1 MNAFVD
7 ILLIM
12 NYWHICKIRE
22 YCWYFKLSFCE
33 IVHHSGFKVHI
44 TFEILNTRID
54 KLWYFP
60 KYTLAVPRY
69 FNKFPSIFHSNDS
82 HNHVPS
88 FWLMSCRYN
97 ENWIICW
104 FDTLISHT
112 QWEELFDCISHTTA
126 NKEYKYHR
134 HQEHTH
140 HFVLSVSFTQHHAK
154 KHTYHLDDERLVFRR
169 RAWLDLTWWGCT
181 IWLGSYIY
189 SLGSCQSVFPNAF
202 WNCRICCSSYDNSPC
217 AKFCTRSLS
226 KRTTQ
231 SVFISE

>member
-1 MNAFVD
+1 MKAFVD

-12 NYWHICKIRE
+12 NYWHICNIRE

-33 IVHHSGFKVHI
+33 VVHHSGFKVHI

-69 FNKFPSIFHSNDS
+69 LYKFPSIFHSNDS
-82 HNHVPS
+82 HHHISS

-112 QWEELFDCISHTTA
+112 QWEELFYCVAHTTL

-140 HFVLSVSFTQHHAK
+140 RFVLSVSFTLSHAIE
-154 KHTYHLDDERLVFRR
+154 YRNHLYDERLVFRR
-169 RAWLDLTWWGCT
+169 RA
-181 IWLGSYIY
+181 
-189 SLGSCQSVFPNAF
+189 
-202 WNCRICCSSYDNSPC
+202 
-217 AKFCTRSLS
+217 
-226 KRTTQ
+226 
-231 SVFISE
+231 